1 MTYHGKK
8 LQISLNK
15 SKSLVNDVLKSYLT
29 HLMHLI
35 HLDILIISVQKVRH
49 IKDSLANRSKLPCLP
64 THCSNWHATI
74 RNLYLYHL
82 HASFSL
88 LAFSR
93 SSPHLCSP
101 YQPASSRPSR
111 PSSNLYTPFFFVGLP
126 VVFSKSHARLGKFG
140 PLPDFTNCGKLCIR
154 LMPPWPP
161 PPSTGRLRCPC
172 IRCPEDPEAE
182 AGLDGP
188 TGPGA

>member
-64 THCSNWHATI
+64 THCSN
-74 RNLYLYHL
+74 
-82 HASFSL
+82 
-88 LAFSR
+88 
-93 SSPHLCSP
+93 
-101 YQPASSRPSR
+101 
-111 PSSNLYTPFFFVGLP
+111 
-126 VVFSKSHARLGKFG
+126 
-140 PLPDFTNCGKLCIR
+140 
-154 LMPPWPP
+154 
-161 PPSTGRLRCPC
+161 
-172 IRCPEDPEAE
+172 
-182 AGLDGP
+182 
-188 TGPGA
+188 